1 MQALELI
8 LILLAV
14 TAALQ
19 IVAERYSIPLPALLI
34 LAGLILAV
42 TPGLPRVELDPDI
55 IFLIFIPPLLY
66 WAALTASLRDLS
78 RNLRSISLL
87 AVGLVL
93 ATMIVVA
100 WVAHAIF
107 PEMTGSS
114 AFVLGAIVSPPDAV
128 AVSAVTRRLGLPN
141 AINTILNGE
150 SLLNDATAFVAY
162 RMAVAAVV
170 AGTFS
175 IWQAGF
181 RFVWTGVGAIALGL
195 VIGWLIGRLRPLIGQ
210 TPLVENTIS
219 LLTPFVA
226 FIPAERLGLAS
237 VLTVV
242 ATGLYLGRRG
252 PKVVSAVTRLQT
264 IAMWEMLVFILEGL
278 IFIIVGLELRN
289 VLQALTGHS
298 LSRLIYYTV
307 VLSAVMIAVRI
318 GFVFVGSYLPR
329 FIGGHR
335 RGRSKAE
342 PYPPWREVLFVGW
355 AGMRGGDS
363 LVIALALPLVTQ
375 LGGPFPAR
383 DLIIFLTFGVIL
395 ISLVVQGFS
404 LVPITRWLKLTADT
418 AAADNEESKARL
430 RSAQAALRYLIEIS
444 DKQPATS
451 DGVVDKLRQH
461 HEHRIHRLT
470 SEKVNNESQTDA
482 RYQADYR
489 RIRLEMISAERRQ
502 IVSLRDKSE
511 INDDVMRRIQQD
523 LDLEEVLLSPHE
535 S

>member
-8 LILLAV
+8 LILLLV

-19 IVAERYSIPLPALLI
+19 LVAERYSIPLPALLI
-34 LAGLILAV
+34 IAGLILAV
-42 TPGLPRVELDPDI
+42 IPGLPRAVLDPDT

-66 WAALTASLRDLS
+66 WAALTTSLRGLS
-78 RNLRSISLL
+78 RNLCSISLL

-93 ATMIVVA
+93 ATMIEVA
-100 WVAHAIF
+100 WVAHAIL
-107 PEMTGSS
+107 PEMTWSS

-128 AVSAVTRRLGLPN
+128 AVAAVTRRLGLPN
-141 AINTILNGE
+141 TINTILKGE

-181 RFVWTGVGAIALGL
+181 RFVWTGVGAVALGL
-195 VIGWLIGRLRPLIGQ
+195 VIGWLIGRLRRLIGQ
-210 TPLVENTIS
+210 TPLAENTIS

-252 PKVVSAVTRLQT
+252 PKIVSAVTRLQAV
-264 IAMWEMLVFILEGL
+264 AMWEMLVFILEGL

-298 LSRLIYYTV
+298 VSRLIYYTV
-307 VLSAVMIAVRI
+307 ALSAVIIALRI

-329 FIGGHR
+329 VISG
-335 RGRSKAE
+335 KAE
-342 PYPPWREVLFVGW
+342 SYPPWREVLFVGW
-355 AGMRGGDS
+355 AGMRGSDS
-363 LVIALALPLVTQ
+363 LVIALALPLVTRT
-375 LGGPFPAR
+375 GGPFPAR

-404 LVPITRWLKLTADT
+404 LAPVIRWLKLTADT

-430 RSAQAALRYLIEIS
+430 ISAQAGLRHLTEVGENQS
-444 DKQPATS
+444 ATS
-451 DGVVDKLRQH
+451 NAVVNKLRQH

-470 SEKVNNESQTDA
+470 GEKVNDDSQSDA

-489 RIRLEMISAERRQ
+489 RIRLEMISAERRE
-502 IVSLRDKSE
+502 IVSLRDRSE
-511 INDDVMRRIQQD
+511 IGDNVMRRIQQD
-523 LDLEEVLLSPHE
+523 LDLEEVLLSSHE

>member
-1 MQALELI
+1 MMQGIEFI
-8 LILLAV
+8 LLLLAV
-14 TAALQ
+14 AAALQ
-19 IVAERYSIPLPALLI
+19 FVTERYLIPRPVLLVMG
-34 LAGLILAV
+34 GLILAV
-42 TPGLPRVELDPDI
+42 TPGLPRLELNPDT

-66 WAALTASLRDLS
+66 WAALTTSLRDFIRS
-78 RNLRSISLL
+78 LRSISML

-93 ATMIVVA
+93 VTMVVVA
-100 WVAHAIF
+100 AVAHTLV
-107 PEMTGSS
+107 PEMTWAS

-128 AVSAVTRRLGLPN
+128 AVSAATRRLGLPKT
-141 AINTILNGE
+141 INTILNGE

-175 IWQAGF
+175 IWKAGF

-195 VIGWLIGRLRPLIGQ
+195 VIGWLIGRLRGLIGK
-210 TPLVENTIS
+210 TPLVENAIS

-264 IAMWEMLVFILEGL
+264 TAMWEMLVFILEGL

-298 LSRLIYYTV
+298 LFRLIYYTV
-307 VLSAVMIAVRI
+307 ALSAVMIAARI

-329 FIGGHR
+329 FIGSHCC
-335 RGRSKAE
+335 GRSKAE

-355 AGMRGGDS
+355 AGMRGSDS
-363 LVIALALPLVTQ
+363 LVIALALPLVTRT
-375 LGGPFPAR
+375 GGPFPAR

-404 LVPITRWLKLTADT
+404 LAPIIRWLKLT
-418 AAADNEESKARL
+418 
-430 RSAQAALRYLIEIS
+430 
-444 DKQPATS
+444 
-451 DGVVDKLRQH
+451 
-461 HEHRIHRLT
+461 
-470 SEKVNNESQTDA
+470 
-482 RYQADYR
+482 
-489 RIRLEMISAERRQ
+489 
-502 IVSLRDKSE
+502 
-511 INDDVMRRIQQD
+511 
-523 LDLEEVLLSPHE
+523 
-535 S
+535 

>member
-8 LILLAV
+8 LILLVV
-14 TAALQ
+14 TGALQ
-19 IVAERYSIPLPALLI
+19 LVAERYSIPLPALLI
-34 LAGLILAV
+34 MCGLILAV
-42 TPGLPRVELDPDI
+42 TPGLPRPELDPDI

-66 WAALTASLRDLS
+66 WAALTTSLRDLS

-100 WVAHAIF
+100 WVAHALV
-107 PEMTGSS
+107 PEMTWAS

-141 AINTILNGE
+141 TINTILNGE

-195 VIGWLIGRLRPLIGQ
+195 VIGWLIGRLRRLIGQ

-242 ATGLYLGRRG
+242 ATGLYLGRQG

-289 VLQALTGHS
+289 VLQALADHS

-307 VLSAVMIAVRI
+307 ALSAVMIVLRI
-318 GFVFVGSYLPR
+318 GWVFVGAYLPR
-329 FIGGHR
+329 FIGRHR
-335 RGRSKAE
+335 RGRRNAE
-342 PYPPWREVLFVGW
+342 RYPPWREVLFVGW

-363 LVIALALPLVTQ
+363 LVIALALPLVTHS
-375 LGGPFPAR
+375 GGLFPAR

-404 LVPITRWLKLTADT
+404 LAPIIRWLKLTL
-418 AAADNEESKARL
+418 K
-430 RSAQAALRYLIEIS
+430 QANRP
-444 DKQPATS
+444 Q
-451 DGVVDKLRQH
+451 VWFVR
-461 HEHRIHRLT
+461 
-470 SEKVNNESQTDA
+470 
-482 RYQADYR
+482 
-489 RIRLEMISAERRQ
+489 
-502 IVSLRDKSE
+502 
-511 INDDVMRRIQQD
+511 
-523 LDLEEVLLSPHE
+523 
-535 S
+535 